1 MQPALAGP
9 AASGT
14 TLTQESSVINGRYIM
29 AASDKAGSS
38 VAVDRS
44 GRDIECW
51 LTDMNGVLVL
61 GLRPLTLEHLP
72 GRAGAGRQG
81 P

>member
-1 MQPALAGP
+1 
-9 AASGT
+9 
-14 TLTQESSVINGRYIM
+14 M